1 MSSLTVNE
9 TQINFY
15 QFIFNFLTISR
26 RHIIQ
31 LKFDR
36 FVHYSNIWLSQFY
49 QFDSKTNYFLMSFIF
64 VKSKW
69 LTAIN
74 KRRILVLSPLYICW
88 DMLEVRM
95 TVDNWSVGGLGI
107 SQIISSTHSLTTF
120 FFSLALFFLDRK
132 QLSVCRC
139 VVSL

>member
-26 RHIIQ
+26 RNCTLLLNESSNLESFIFSYSIHFMSVIYVIPYMIHRQ
-31 LKFDR
+31 NISFPKKSYYKLKVNR

-74 KRRILVLSPLYICW
+74 KRRILVLSPLYICH
-88 DMLEVRM
+88 EKV
-95 TVDNWSVGGLGI
+95 
-107 SQIISSTHSLTTF
+107 
-120 FFSLALFFLDRK
+120 
-132 QLSVCRC
+132 
-139 VVSL
+139 